1 MSDIK
6 PYREVGYRVDGLIRV
21 KGNRLTDDGGEKDKH
36 SRKVGLSKN
45 DNFICQC
52 FSLDKSTKTVLKY

>member
-1 MSDIK
+1 M
-6 PYREVGYRVDGLIRV
+6 RV
-21 KGNRLTDDGGEKDKH
+21 KGNDLTDNGGEKDKH